1 MKHRIE
7 KLCSIIFSQTCS
19 RLQTDIIEANKHLE
33 KKDFAHL
40 VKDANLVARCL
51 PSRQFRV
58 GRNDVS

>member
-7 KLCSIIFSQTCS
+7 KLCSIIFSQTCPK
-19 RLQTDIIEANKHLE
+19 LQNDIIEVDKRLE
-33 KKDFAHL
+33 KNDFAQI

-58 GRNDVS
+58 GRNDIT